1 MAVTV
6 SRCKT
11 VLPASL
17 SRVWNVVTDVKRYP
31 EWRSDVERVE
41 VPNDREFWEYTRDGY
56 VTKFTISREET
67 ERCWEFSMDNDHMT
81 GRWVGIFRQRG
92 KATIAD
98 FTEYVTAKKFWMRPF
113 VKSYL
118 KRQQAQFAADLRA
131 ALERLRLGQ

>member
-1 MAVTV
+1 MTI
-6 SRCKT
+6 SNLKT
-11 VLPASL
+11 VLPAEL
-17 SRVWNVVTDVKRYP
+17 HRVWNVVTDVKRYP

-113 VKSYL
+113 VKPYL

-131 ALERLRLGQ
+131 ALERLRLGR